1 MPNNDRARSSI
12 PPDNLQRKLSV
23 TNADSPQANH
33 VSVVGD
39 TYTVLIRG
47 RDTDGRYGLID
58 MLVPTGE
65 ARPFIVTTL
74 RKCSRFRKV
83 KLNSHSGAKRYW
95 PNPGRR

>member
-23 TNADSPQANH
+23 TNADSPPANH

-47 RDTDGRYGLID
+47 RDT
-58 MLVPTGE
+58 
-65 ARPFIVTTL
+65 
-74 RKCSRFRKV
+74 
-83 KLNSHSGAKRYW
+83 
-95 PNPGRR
+95 